1 MESADATGAL
11 FSLGCFWFFYIGIF
25 VLYIAGMWKVY
36 TKAGKPGWAAIIP
49 IYNFVVLMEIAGRPG
64 WWVLLL
70 FVPLVNIVVLAMV
83 SIDVAASFGKST
95 AFGIGLWLLGFDLL
109 HDPRFRLRAV
119 CGPGSGPGCASGRRA
134 AVLARAQSRRG
145 NAPRRPARQTPVPL
159 AGPVSCCL
167 GITRSPAFWRVFR
180 LMQCPRS
187 AEFAPCTTPPVR
199 WAGAFALFRQAE

>member
-49 IYNFVVLMEIAGRPG
+49 IYNLVVLMEVAGRPG

-70 FVPLVNIVVLAMV
+70 LVPIVNIVVLAMV

-95 AFGIGLWLLGFDLL
+95 AFGIGLWLLGFIFYLILGFGD
-109 HDPRFRLRAV
+109 AQYV
-119 CGPGSGPGCASGRRA
+119 GPA
-134 AVLARAQSRRG
+134 AAQG
-145 NAPRRPARQTPVPL
+145 APPAGGQ
-159 AGPVSCCL
+159 
-167 GITRSPAFWRVFR
+167 
-180 LMQCPRS
+180 QY
-187 AEFAPCTTPPVR
+187 
-199 WAGAFALFRQAE
+199 